1 MIQAKPCKHTKFQ
14 RSGGVKAQVLSR
26 PRWFQGSG
34 GGVFDE
40 LRTLWRESRISM
52 RIDLELLNSV
62 DLMITASSAKC
73 DESVIVSG
81 QRTL

>member
-1 MIQAKPCKHTKFQ
+1 M
-14 RSGGVKAQVLSR
+14 
-26 PRWFQGSG
+26 
-34 GGVFDE
+34 FDE